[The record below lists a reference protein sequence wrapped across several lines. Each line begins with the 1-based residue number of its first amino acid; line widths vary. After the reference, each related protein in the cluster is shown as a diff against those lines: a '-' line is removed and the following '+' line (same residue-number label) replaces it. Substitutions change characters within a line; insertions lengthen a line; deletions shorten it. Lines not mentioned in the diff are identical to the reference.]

1 MQVREVKPVEFVEH
15 GVRRYLARRGVQVG
29 LSSLARM
36 LGAFAQVHTNAGLG
50 GSASAVL
57 REALGPELHE
67 KLLENR
73 RIEVDR
79 YRQQVTN

>member
-36 LGAFAQVHTNAGLG
+36 LGAFAQVHSLG